1 MMDQVQLG
9 ATGPLVSRLGLGCM
23 GMSDVYGHADRGE
36 SLATLAMAA
45 ERGITLLDT
54 GDFYAMGHN
63 EMLIGDAL
71 RTLDRDRLTLS
82 VKFGGMRGPD
92 GQFLGF
98 DGRPAAVKNF
108 AAYSLKRLG
117 VEVIDVYRP
126 ARLDPDVP
134 IEETVGAIKDLID
147 AGYVRHVGLSE
158 MGVETIRRAHAV
170 HPIADLQIEY
180 ALITRGIEQ
189 AILPTCRELGIA
201 VTAYGVLARGLIGG
215 HWRPGAAMQDDHRGS
230 TPRFQG
236 ANLDRNLALV
246 EALRAVA
253 EVRGMSV
260 AQAAIGWVLAQGRD
274 IVPLVGARRRERLEE
289 ALGSL
294 DVALTDEDLAAI
306 EAAMPASEAAGAR
319 YVEAQMAFLDSERG

>member
-1 MMDQVQLG
+1 MEQVQLG
-9 ATGPLVSRLGLGCM
+9 ATGPMVSRLGLGCM
-23 GMSDVYGHADRGE
+23 GMSDVYGPSDRGE
-36 SLATLAMAA
+36 SLATLAMAV
-45 ERGITLLDT
+45 ERGVILIDT

-63 EMLIGDAL
+63 ELLIGEAL
-71 RTLDRDRLTLS
+71 KTLDRDRLTLS

-158 MGVETIRRAHAV
+158 VGVETIRRAHAV
-170 HPIADLQIEY
+170 HPVVDLQIEY
-180 ALITRGIEQ
+180 SLITRGIER
-189 AILPTCRELGIA
+189 AILPACRELGVA

-215 HWRPGAAMQDDHRGS
+215 HWQRGQSAPGDYRGH

-236 ANLDRNLALV
+236 ENLERNLALV
-246 EALRAVA
+246 EALRATA
-253 EVRGMSV
+253 AARGLSV

-274 IVPLVGARRRERLEE
+274 IVPLIGARRPARLEE

-294 DVALTDEDLAAI
+294 DAALTADDLAAI
-306 EAAMPASEAAGAR
+306 EAAMPASEAAGTR
-319 YVEAQMAFLDSERG
+319 YVEAQMAYLDSER

>member
-1 MMDQVQLG
+1 MEQVQLG

-23 GMSDVYGHADRGE
+23 GMSDVYGPSDRGE
-36 SLATLAMAA
+36 SLATLAMAV

-63 EMLIGDAL
+63 EMLIGEAL

-82 VKFGGMRGPD
+82 VKFGAMRGP
-92 GQFLGF
+92 GGEFLGF
-98 DGRPAAVKNF
+98 DGRPAAVKSF

-158 MGVETIRRAHAV
+158 VGAATIRRAHAV

-180 ALITRGIEQ
+180 ALITRGIEA
-189 AILPTCRELGIA
+189 AILPACRELGIA

-215 HWRPGAAMQDDHRGS
+215 HWRPGAAAQGDHRGY

-236 ANLDRNLALV
+236 ENLERNLALV

-253 EVRGMSV
+253 EARGMSV

-274 IVPLVGARRRERLEE
+274 IVPLIGARRRERLEE

-294 DVALTDEDLAAI
+294 DVALTAEDLAAI
-306 EAAMPASEAAGAR
+306 EAAMPASAAAGTR
-319 YVEAQMAFLDSERG
+319 YVEAQMAFLDSERS